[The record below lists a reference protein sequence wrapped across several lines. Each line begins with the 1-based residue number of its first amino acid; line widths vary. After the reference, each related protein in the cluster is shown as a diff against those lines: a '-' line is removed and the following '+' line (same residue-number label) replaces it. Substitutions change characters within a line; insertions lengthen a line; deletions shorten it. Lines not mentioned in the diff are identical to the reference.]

1 MSSHPAA
8 SRPAWLC
15 RTCGVQ
21 YPPSAEPPAAC
32 PVCTDE
38 RQYLAP
44 EGQSWTHHDEL
55 RSLGQ
60 GYDIRDLEPGL
71 TGFRCLP
78 QLGIGPVGY
87 LIQTALGNV
96 LWDCPSYVDE
106 KLVAEVTARGGLAAI
121 SASHPH
127 FYGAMVEWSEAF
139 GDASILLPEADR
151 EWVQRADPRVR
162 FWESTVGLVPGLIAV
177 RCGGHFE
184 GSSVLHWPA
193 GAEGRGVLFT
203 GDTIMVAGDRRW
215 VSFMRSYP
223 NLIPLGAAAVR
234 DITAA
239 VGPLRFDRI
248 YGNPGWD
255 RFIATGAT
263 EAVSR
268 SAARYLEAIGP
279 V

>member
-1 MSSHPAA
+1 V
-8 SRPAWLC
+8 RP
-15 RTCGVQ
+15 G
-21 YPPSAEPPAAC
+21 
-32 PVCTDE
+32 
-38 RQYLAP
+38 
-44 EGQSWTHHDEL
+44 GQAWTHFDEI
-55 RSLGQ
+55 RAAGQ
-60 GYDIRDLEPGL
+60 GYDIRELEPGL
-71 TGFRCLP
+71 TGMRCEP
-78 QLGIGPVGY
+78 PLGIGPVGY
-87 LIQTALGNV
+87 LVQTAAGNV
-96 LWDCPSYVDE
+96 LWDCPSFVDE
-106 KLVAEVTARGGLAAI
+106 AIVGEVRARGGLAAI

-127 FYGAMVEWSEAF
+127 FYGAMSDWSEAF
-139 GDASILLPEADR
+139 GGAPILLPEADQ
-151 EWVQRADPRVR
+151 EWVLRADSRISHWQDR
-162 FWESTVGLVPGLIAV
+162 IELLPGLTAI

-193 GAEGRGVLFT
+193 GAGGLGALFT
-203 GDTIMVAGDRRW
+203 GDTMYVAADPRW

-239 VGPLRFDRI
+239 VSPLRFDRI

-255 RFIATGAT
+255 RFIASGAA